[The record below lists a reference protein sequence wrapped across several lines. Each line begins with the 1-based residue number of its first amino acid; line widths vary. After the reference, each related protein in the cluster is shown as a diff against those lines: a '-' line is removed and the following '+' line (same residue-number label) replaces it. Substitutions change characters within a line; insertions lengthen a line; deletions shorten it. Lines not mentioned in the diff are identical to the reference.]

1 MDKFLDDI
9 EDMEDAIEEV
19 DWDRSP
25 DTKPKRKKP
34 NQDLIDVDFDDIL
47 AETPKA
53 ILFFMGDS
61 KMWLPKSQIKE
72 LDLKERTFMIPEW
85 LAIEK
90 DLI

>member
-72 LDLKERTFMIPEW
+72 LDLIEHTFMIPEW